1 VNEINSNLL
10 TKLKKEEDNSEN
22 FNTIE
27 TIVNCRLLQT
37 QSSEFN
43 KSTANDNNIII
54 SNINGTKR
62 HLDVLTAN

>member
-1 VNEINSNLL
+1 MNEINSNLL
-10 TKLKKEEDNSEN
+10 TKLKKEDNSEN

-43 KSTANDNNIII
+43 KSTANRGVTT
-54 SNINGTKR
+54 ST
-62 HLDVLTAN
+62 DVDFFDFD